1 MSVII
6 NKIAGVF
13 NGKLIVLNSL
23 ISPNHDDVYSIVLS
37 EYETLT
43 KRQII
48 KEPER
53 LTDKN
58 RKELEILID
67 KLSDKNKS
75 KLESTLG
82 VKGKDFLEY
91 NYVSKNKEL
100 EKNGAR
106 LGVCH
111 WDCILNLEIAKLIV
125 AANLYGNFTLN
136 FALPYLKKILSKTEF
151 NKVCF

>member
-58 RKELEILID
+58 RKELEI
-67 KLSDKNKS
+67 SA
-75 KLESTLG
+75 
-82 VKGKDFLEY
+82 
-91 NYVSKNKEL
+91 
-100 EKNGAR
+100 AR
-106 LGVCH
+106 
-111 WDCILNLEIAKLIV
+111 
-125 AANLYGNFTLN
+125 AA
-136 FALPYLKKILSKTEF
+136 APSR
-151 NKVCF
+151 

>member
-1 MSVII
+1 MS
-6 NKIAGVF
+6 KC
-13 NGKLIVLNSL
+13 GKVDFLDRDIFVW
-23 ISPNHDDVYSIVLS
+23 Y
-37 EYETLT
+37 
-43 KRQII
+43 
-48 KEPER
+48 
-53 LTDKN
+53 
-58 RKELEILID
+58 
-67 KLSDKNKS
+67 
-75 KLESTLG
+75 KLEVYNAG

>member
-67 KLSDKNKS
+67 KLSIS
-75 KLESTLG
+75 
-82 VKGKDFLEY
+82 
-91 NYVSKNKEL
+91 
-100 EKNGAR
+100 
-106 LGVCH
+106 
-111 WDCILNLEIAKLIV
+111 
-125 AANLYGNFTLN
+125 
-136 FALPYLKKILSKTEF
+136 
-151 NKVCF
+151 